1 VTCWLRAA
9 TCSAPRARPVHSPL
23 RASAL
28 SPLSWT
34 AEATAGTSDKN
45 AVRLAPC
52 LAQRQRS
59 VRCCFSLQN
68 QLSSSLRL
76 SPCPSALPRQ
86 TVQFRRHSGQGR
98 ARRNPAPIRPSFTLC
113 PGSHPSPVPV
123 DVRVPGI
130 SQSVTCCVA
139 WPVWL
144 LSLHHVF
151 KGHPRGSRC

>member
-52 LAQRQRS
+52 LARRQRS

-68 QLSSSLRL
+68 QLSSPLRL

-98 ARRNPAPIRPSFTLC
+98 ARRNPAPVRPSFTLC
-113 PGSHPSPVPV
+113 PGSHPSRPC
-123 DVRVPGI
+123 GCACSGHFSI
-130 SQSVTCCVA
+130 C
-139 WPVWL
+139 
-144 LSLHHVF
+144 HVLCGLACLASF
-151 KGHPRGSRC
+151 TAPCFQGSSTW